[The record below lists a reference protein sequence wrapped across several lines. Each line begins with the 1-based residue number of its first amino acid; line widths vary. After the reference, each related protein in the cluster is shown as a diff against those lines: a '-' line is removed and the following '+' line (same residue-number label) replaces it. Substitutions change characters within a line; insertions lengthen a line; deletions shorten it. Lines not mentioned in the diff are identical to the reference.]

1 MGPAR
6 HVLPLTLAGVALGIL
21 VADSVAIPAISVGFA
36 GALLVAGGAVMGRRG
51 SVLVLLGVATIAF
64 AAGAW
69 RGAAIAEATAGASV
83 ALLADGAEH
92 DLTGTV
98 LDDPRPRE
106 DRLQLVLGEL
116 QVERGDGPA
125 ALSDRLLVWQP
136 RGLDASAGDR
146 LRLRSEVEIAE
157 DFEGFAYREYLERQ
171 GIGAVAHARSAEVA
185 ADASGP
191 AAILAGLRSALLS
204 GLNGIV
210 PEPEAALGAGILL
223 GVRAS
228 IAPEI
233 NDAFAR
239 AGLTHVVAISG
250 WNIAIVAALV
260 TAGVGPLSRRPGGR
274 WTTAAVAATTVGG
287 YVLLTGASP
296 SVVRAALMAAA
307 MLVAKFGGSR
317 AHAASAL
324 ALAALVM
331 LLAAPSVLWDVGF
344 QLSLLATAGLVWFG
358 GAVERRL
365 PGLPG
370 WIREPIAL
378 TLAAQL
384 TTLPVILVNFERLSL
399 VAPVANVLVVPFVP
413 VAMLFSA
420 LAAVAGLVDSGLSVP
435 IVGPA
440 MTWLAGGAAWL
451 CLRLIVELGSAV
463 ASVPLAAVDVRV
475 PAPFAVA
482 WLPMLG
488 LVAWAVGPSDAP
500 LETRPPRPPGWLA
513 RAAGRVVRPVPI
525 AACLVAVLLVITIA
539 SQPDGRLHVTVLDI
553 GQGDAILVEAPR
565 GATMLVDG
573 GPDPEL
579 TLRRLG
585 ANLPFFARRI
595 DVMVASHPHQDHVA
609 GLVEVFERFG
619 VRTLLHAGIPFEN
632 QAFDHLMADAS
643 GEHGLVLG
651 LARAGGVIALDQ
663 TTSVEIL
670 YPRHADAAAPLPE
683 GDINNG
689 SVVLLL
695 RHGGFTALLTGD
707 AESPVESSLVTRGL
721 VPAVDLLKIGH
732 HGSTSSTTTALLA
745 ATQPTIAAISA
756 GEGNEYGH
764 PAPETLA
771 ALSGVA
777 TFRTDLHGDIE
788 VVSDGR
794 TVQVRTDDG
803 WTAPVPVQRAG
814 AAASIGGW
822 PSPTV
827 PPPGNC
833 STGCPPGSSS
843 TPQASPAWL
852 LPPPVSWPRRR
863 SRSTAPWSRR
873 RRCSTTSTR
882 SRSGVPAASTASSAP
897 GAWRRWATVTSPCR
911 SPPIRST
918 RSSTTTA
925 FPSAGPRSS

>member
-21 VADSVAIPAISVGFA
+21 VADSVAIPAIPVGFA

-125 ALSDRLLVWQP
+125 ALSDRLLVWLP

-260 TAGVGPLSRRPGGR
+260 TAVVGPLSRRPGGR

-296 SVVRAALMAAA
+296 SVVRAALMAGA
-307 MLVAKFGGSR
+307 MLVAKLGGSR

-365 PGLPG
+365 PGWPG

-420 LAAVAGLVDSGLSVP
+420 LAARGGSRGRRAVGADRRPSDDVAGRWCGLALPAADRGAGLGGRLGAAGGRRRPGARSVRGRLAADARARCLGRRP
-435 IVGPA
+435 VGRAARDATSPTA
-440 MTWLAGGAAWL
+440 RLARPGCGQGGAAGADR
-451 CLRLIVELGSAV
+451 CLSRRGPARHHDRLATGW
-463 ASVPLAAVDVRV
+463 PAARHR
-475 PAPFAVA
+475 ARH
-482 WLPMLG
+482 
-488 LVAWAVGPSDAP
+488 
-500 LETRPPRPPGWLA
+500 RPGRRDPGRGA
-513 RAAGRVVRPVPI
+513 ERRDHAGRRRSRP
-525 AACLVAVLLVITIA
+525 
-539 SQPDGRLHVTVLDI
+539 G
-553 GQGDAILVEAPR
+553 
-565 GATMLVDG
+565 
-573 GPDPEL
+573 
-579 TLRRLG
+579 
-585 ANLPFFARRI
+585 
-595 DVMVASHPHQDHVA
+595 
-609 GLVEVFERFG
+609 
-619 VRTLLHAGIPFEN
+619 
-632 QAFDHLMADAS
+632 
-643 GEHGLVLG
+643 
-651 LARAGGVIALDQ
+651 
-663 TTSVEIL
+663 
-670 YPRHADAAAPLPE
+670 ADAAAARREPA
-683 GDINNG
+683 
-689 SVVLLL
+689 VLRPPHR
-695 RHGGFTALLTGD
+695 RHGR
-707 AESPVESSLVTRGL
+707 EP
-721 VPAVDLLKIGH
+721 
-732 HGSTSSTTTALLA
+732 
-745 ATQPTIAAISA
+745 
-756 GEGNEYGH
+756 
-764 PAPETLA
+764 PAPGPCRGAGRGARTLRGPDA
-771 ALSGVA
+771 APRRHPVREPGL
-777 TFRTDLHGDIE
+777 RPP
-788 VVSDGR
+788 DGR
-794 TVQVRTDDG
+794 CVR
-803 WTAPVPVQRAG
+803 G
-814 AAASIGGW
+814 AR
-822 PSPTV
+822 PRPR
-827 PPPGNC
+827 PG
-833 STGCPPGSSS
+833 
-843 TPQASPAWL
+843 
-852 LPPPVSWPRRR
+852 PRRR
-863 SRSTAPWSRR
+863 SDCAGSDDVGRDPLPHRCRCRCAAAGRRHQQRIDRAPPAPRR
-873 RRCSTTSTR
+873 VHRPADRRCGVTR
-882 SRSGVPAASTASSAP
+882 RVIAGHARAGAGGRPAEGRPSRLDLVDDDGASGGDAAHDRGYFGRRGQRVRPSSA
-897 GAWRRWATVTSPCR
+897 GNPCR
-911 SPPIRST
+911 TLGRRHVPHRPPRRHRGRQRRT
-918 RSSTTTA
+918 DR
-925 FPSAGPRSS
+925 PGPDR